1 MLYQIKSKKKLI
13 SSLFNEEKLSLLIF
27 HQVKLKKELILHRYF
42 AGKLKICF
50 IKTCRKQY
58 YFLTYLVKKNPN
70 TGDPANSRLVGGK
83 TCPRIANPP
92 TSRTM
97 GEMGTL

>member
-1 MLYQIKSKKKLI
+1 MLYRIKSKKKLV

-50 IKTCRKQY
+50 IKPCRKQN
-58 YFLTYLVKKNPN
+58 YFLTYLVKKNLIN
-70 TGDPANSRLVGGK
+70 LIIIESNWRKTLFFTDLLHGNSK
-83 TCPRIANPP
+83 N
-92 TSRTM
+92 
-97 GEMGTL
+97 

>member
-50 IKTCRKQY
+50 IKPCRKQY

-70 TGDPANSRLVGGK
+70 KFN
-83 TCPRIANPP
+83 NY
-92 TSRTM
+92 
-97 GEMGTL
+97 

>member
-13 SSLFNEEKLSLLIF
+13 SSLFNEEKLSLMIF

-58 YFLTYLVKKNPN
+58 YFLTYLVKKTLINLIIIESN
-70 TGDPANSRLVGGK
+70 WRKTLFFTDLLHGNSK
-83 TCPRIANPP
+83 N
-92 TSRTM
+92 
-97 GEMGTL
+97 

>member
-58 YFLTYLVKKNPN
+58 YFLTYLVKGTSQVREIGRTHCFLLIYCKEIQKI
-70 TGDPANSRLVGGK
+70 NSL
-83 TCPRIANPP
+83 PSQI
-92 TSRTM
+92 M
-97 GEMGTL
+97 LLI